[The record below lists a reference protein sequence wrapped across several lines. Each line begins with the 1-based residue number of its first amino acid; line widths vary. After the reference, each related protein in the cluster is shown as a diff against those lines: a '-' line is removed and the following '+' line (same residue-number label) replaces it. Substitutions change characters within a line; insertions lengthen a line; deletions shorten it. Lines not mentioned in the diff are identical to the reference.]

1 MTRLASRLAL
11 GVATALLMQAPIV
24 RAQEPTKVLRPRTT
38 AEDLQLFSQ
47 VLNQIRV
54 NHADSV
60 DSHRLFMAA
69 ITAMVRAADPHSYV
83 IPVVRLDSAHQAAL
97 RQGKLIPLPVAFR
110 YVAEAPL
117 VASVHPG
124 TEAAAQDILPGDE
137 LVAVDGRVITA
148 ESELELEV
156 VLAGPKDSR
165 VTLTV
170 ERRRADGST
179 IRLDRTVKRERAR
192 KETGVPVALMLD
204 AATGYVRVTT
214 FVGDRVA
221 DDLDAALE
229 RLERRGMTRLLLD
242 LRDNG
247 GGRVDQASKVAG
259 AFLPRGTLVYSIA
272 ARRKEFSD
280 TGRVGRSFWR
290 SERTYPVIVL
300 VNGGTASASELVAG
314 ALQDL
319 DRALIVGAPTFGK
332 ALVMQ
337 GFPLSDGSIMTLVTG
352 RVSTPCG
359 RVVQRS
365 YQGMRAREYY
375 REAGLVDTAGRPSC
389 RTTGGRTVYGGG
401 GIYPDVRIATAS
413 DVPPWLE
420 RVGELGLV
428 SRWAGAWTADIGGA
442 TSATAL
448 AARPLGAA
456 AVADFRALAAQGAI
470 SIPADAGAEALLN
483 RVLVAALARTRFGE
497 AGYYEAMAML
507 DPIVR
512 DSRGFF
518 PQAAALPGVR

>member
-1 MTRLASRLAL
+1 MPRLSPLVVGAAAALLL
-11 GVATALLMQAPIV
+11 GVPTA
-24 RAQEPTKVLRPRTT
+24 RAQEPAKVLRPRTT
-38 AEDLQLFSQ
+38 VEDLQLFSQ

-60 DSHRLFMAA
+60 DTHELFMAA
-69 ITAMVRAADPHSYV
+69 IRAMVRAADPHSYV
-83 IPVVRLDSAHQAAL
+83 IPAVRLDSAHQAAL

-110 YVAEAPL
+110 YVGEAPL

-137 LVAVDGRVITA
+137 LVAVDGRAVTA

-156 VLAGPKDSR
+156 MLAGPKDSR
-165 VTLTV
+165 VTLIV

-179 IRLDRTVKRERAR
+179 VRLERVVKRERT
-192 KETGVPVALMLD
+192 KEETGVPAALLLD
-204 AATGYVRVTT
+204 PATGYVRVTT
-214 FVGDRVA
+214 FVGEKIA
-221 DDLDAALE
+221 DDLDASLK
-229 RLERRGMTRLLLD
+229 RLEQQGMQRLVLD

-259 AFLPRGTLVYSIA
+259 AFLPARTLVYSIS

-290 SERTYPVIVL
+290 SERRYPVIVL

-352 RVSTPCG
+352 HVSTPCG

-365 YQGMRAREYY
+365 YKGKRAREYY
-375 REAGLVDTAGRPSC
+375 REAGLADTAGRPSC
-389 RTTGGRTVYGGG
+389 RTIGGRTVYGGG

-420 RVGELGLV
+420 RVNEQGLP
-428 SRWAGAWTADIGGA
+428 SRWAGAWTADGA
-442 TSATAL
+442 GVTSAAAL
-448 AARPLGAA
+448 AARPLPEGAI
-456 AVADFRALAAQGAI
+456 ADFRALAAKAAI
-470 SIPADAGAEALLN
+470 SIPADAGASELLQ
-483 RVLVAALARTRFGE
+483 RELRASLARARFGD
-497 AGYYEAMAML
+497 AGYYEALALL

-512 DSRGFF
+512 ESMAHFAA
-518 PQAAALPGVR
+518 AAALPGVR